1 MIIIIIYLLK
11 KMNVKH
17 VAVKIPVIECDAFFF
32 IDKSFSL
39 DNIFSKALVLVAL
52 TFGKG
57 KVVSMLK

>member
-17 VAVKIPVIECDAFFF
+17 VAVKILVLECDAFFF
-32 IDKSFSL
+32 YKSFSL

-52 TFGKG
+52 TFGKS
-57 KVVSMLK
+57 KVVSMFK

>member
-1 MIIIIIYLLK
+1 
-11 KMNVKH
+11 MNVKH